1 MARERLDLEAF
12 LRRVALRLRRC
23 DMPPEETLSV
33 FAGDKKQQH
42 DQPYSNIELAEI
54 LEQIAT
60 EREEQTLLALKTVRT
75 GGALTPH
82 EMVETAQLMGRIE
95 ANCHIAVNPGFL
107 VGLADIAE
115 RALPPVTSATI
126 AGRAALGTGGAR
138 ARRG

>member
-1 MARERLDLEAF
+1 MAHERRDLEAF

-54 LEQIAT
+54 LEGIAA
-60 EREEQTLLALKTVRT
+60 EREDQMLLALKTVRT

-82 EMVETAQLMGRIE
+82 QMVETAQLLARVE
-95 ANCHIAVNPGFL
+95 ANGDITVNPGFL
-107 VGLADIAE
+107 VGLAEIAA
-115 RALPPVTSATI
+115 RALTVVTQPVA
-126 AGRAALGTGGAR
+126 AR
-138 ARRG
+138 ASTPASSFDLG